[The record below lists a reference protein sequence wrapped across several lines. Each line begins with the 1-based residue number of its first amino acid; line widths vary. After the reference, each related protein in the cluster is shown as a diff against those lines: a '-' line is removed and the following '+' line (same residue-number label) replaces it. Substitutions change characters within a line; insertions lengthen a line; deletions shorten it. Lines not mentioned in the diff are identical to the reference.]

1 MYGNETNLEKM
12 NPIQNRIPHECPNC
26 GEEWRPQE
34 TTDGTKA
41 ELQRRIKF
49 LERQL
54 LETATAKPQCTQEAF
69 AAHVKGRVE
78 EEVEKEREAWAEA
91 WGLREAEWRRIQQ
104 MTGAAYAEL
113 EKKYNDL
120 VAKNQNPTDAEIV
133 KLESVFFPMDD
144 VEDAATSMASNPNY
158 LSFHKMVTKGR
169 RLTNA
174 Y

>member
-1 MYGNETNLEKM
+1 M
-12 NPIQNRIPHECPNC
+12 
-26 GEEWRPQE
+26 
-34 TTDGTKA
+34 
-41 ELQRRIKF
+41 
-49 LERQL
+49 
-54 LETATAKPQCTQEAF
+54 
-69 AAHVKGRVE
+69 
-78 EEVEKEREAWAEA
+78 EKEREAWAEA

>member
-34 TTDGTKA
+34 STDGTKA

-78 EEVEKEREAWAEA
+78 EEVEKVIVISLKFPHVAA
-91 WGLREAEWRRIQQ
+91 RI
-104 MTGAAYAEL
+104 
-113 EKKYNDL
+113 
-120 VAKNQNPTDAEIV
+120 
-133 KLESVFFPMDD
+133 KLLNLPSSQVMINKCMNFI
-144 VEDAATSMASNPNY
+144 
-158 LSFHKMVTKGR
+158 KMIPGIMIC
-169 RLTNA
+169 
-174 Y
+174 